1 MSSLALGKT
10 ISEVEVT
17 NIDKHGIWI
26 LFQGEELFLP
36 YDKFPWFKEAKISD
50 ILSVELAGKNH
61 LYWAELDV
69 DLMVDSIKEPEGYP
83 LVYKE

>member
-17 NIDKHGIWI
+17 NIDQHGIWI
-26 LFQGEELFLP
+26 LLQGEELFLP
-36 YDKFPWFKEAKISD
+36 YEKFPWFKEAKISD
-50 ILSVELAGKNH
+50 VLSVELAGNNH

-69 DLMVDSIKEPEGYP
+69 DLMVDSIKEPDKYP
-83 LVYKE
+83 LFYKE